1 MRRFSAATK
10 SQSANHNDDGPAR
23 LVRALS
29 ARAIRRLVDVLSN
42 ELAHRRIEIATDIAS
57 EVAWRTAA
65 GIAADVSHTEPI
77 EAGGLPATEPKLRQP
92 GEMLHRAGL
101 LCEKES
107 KSMV

>member
-1 MRRFSAATK
+1 MTAA
-10 SQSANHNDDGPAR
+10 PAR
-23 LVRALS
+23 LVGALS

-42 ELAHRRIEIATDIAS
+42 ELAHRRIEIGTDIAS

-77 EAGGLPATEPKLRQP
+77 EAGGRPAD
-92 GEMLHRAGL
+92 L
-101 LCEKES
+101 LCERGP